1 MNVDIILVPLK
12 VAFSKFYRIKYKN
25 SCSGRF
31 VESSIRNL
39 NAAHESYQSMGKVF
53 NEHSS
58 FQFLRMSQ
66 SKYLPSKYTA
76 SRKKVPS
83 PKVFPNIL
91 LISRIN
97 FLSYIWSRVADFP
110 VDIVLDNDMTLKE
123 DARKW
128 YDSMIHFGY
137 LEPQIRVE
145 CSVCV
150 TGSGPAPLL
159 SAATWP
165 HPRHS
170 V

>member
-76 SRKKVPS
+76 RRKKVPS

-97 FLSYIWSRVADFP
+97 FLSYIWSRVADFR

-123 DARKW
+123 KMIW
-128 YDSMIHFGY
+128 YFGY

-165 HPRHS
+165 HPRLS